1 MARNMDVGSVE
12 LELKKL
18 GYEIKKIQGNNI
30 DFIAADRVGALQ
42 DLATRF
48 RGRYNPTG
56 GQSSIGRTELPGGV
70 KLNAKPKGGGSGAG
84 SDVTAAAES
93 LQCLYCALHF
103 NGKPF
108 IFRELGSVRRFFK
121 VDARLKAMEALPEDW
136 YKSCMTTAETL
147 KLKYPSKRYTF
158 HRGSRWVNRLETHWK
173 NLNRKEKLFA
183 NLNKWSPAD
192 IYMVSPVGDRI
203 DFTKAE
209 SIMELNT
216 MMMKAIQSQDVI
228 GVSLKKVGAR
238 ASFSLKNVD
247 DDRPSYK
254 YEGVTIGK
262 KSFFNSQDSY
272 LRFEGG
278 EIQFR
283 KFGSTWQGEIKG
295 KTANMGKISGGPLNT
310 LMRQRGIVLIPQ
322 ADVTEKTDQ
331 LMDLFYK
338 YYNYFE
344 GGMERK
350 AFEEATAG
358 HDMNWWVSK
367 FLSAQFVYEVAQMS
381 KDDQDALVSSMI
393 GYASSQSEMS
403 GPYAKVE

>member
-1 MARNMDVGSVE
+1 MARNMDVGTVE

-42 DLATRF
+42 DLATKF

-56 GQSSIGRTELPGGV
+56 GSSSIGRTELPSGV

-103 NGKPF
+103 NGQPF
-108 IFRELGSVRRFFK
+108 VFRQLGSVRRFFK
-121 VDARLKAMEALPEDW
+121 VDARLKAMEALPDDW
-136 YKSCMTTAETL
+136 YKSCMLTAQIL
-147 KLKYPSKRYTF
+147 KQKYGRKRYTF
-158 HRGSRWVNRLETHWK
+158 HRGSRWVNTLETHWK

-192 IYMVSPVGDRI
+192 IYMVSSVGERI
-203 DFTKAE
+203 DFTKADT
-209 SIMELNT
+209 ILELNN
-216 MMMKAIQSQDVI
+216 MMMAAIEAQDVI
-228 GVSLKKVGAR
+228 GVSLKKVG
-238 ASFSLKNVD
+238 SNPKFSLKNVD
-247 DDRPSYK
+247 DDRPTYK
-254 YEGVTIGK
+254 FEKVTVGK

-272 LRFEGG
+272 MFFEGG
-278 EIQFR
+278 QIQFR

-295 KTANMGKISGGPLNT
+295 KTANMGKISGGPINT
-310 LMRQRGIVLIPQ
+310 LMRQRGILIKPQ
-322 ADVTEKTDQ
+322 ADVTEKTDE

-338 YYNYFE
+338 YYEYFE

-350 AFEEATAG
+350 AFEEAVAG
-358 HDMNWWVSK
+358 QDMNWWVSK
-367 FLSAQFVYEVAQMS
+367 FLSAQLVYEIDRMDKNG
-381 KDDQDALVSSMI
+381 KDDLVTSMI
-393 GYASSQSEMS
+393 GYAASQSEMS